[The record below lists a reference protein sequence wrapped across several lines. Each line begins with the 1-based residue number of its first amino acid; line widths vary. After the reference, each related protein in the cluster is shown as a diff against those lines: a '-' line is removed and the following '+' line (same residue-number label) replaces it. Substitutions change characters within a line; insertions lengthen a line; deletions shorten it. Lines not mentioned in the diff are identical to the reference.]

1 MSKKIKNKNT
11 KKQPAKSKPA
21 NNVQG
26 GLVNL
31 IREAKKMQ
39 GKIEDVKEDIK
50 DELYTGESGDG
61 DSVKVEAIVDGN
73 LELKELK
80 ISDKAYEEDKEML
93 NDLIILSVNKALKLS
108 QENKEKKISEITS
121 GFAFPGLF

>member
-1 MSKKIKNKNT
+1 MAKKIKNKNT
-11 KKQPAKSKPA
+11 KKTPAKHKPA

-39 GKIEDVKEDIK
+39 GKIEGVKEDIK
-50 DELYTGESGDG
+50 DELYSGESGDG
-61 DSVKVEAIVDGN
+61 GEVKVEAIVNGE

-80 ISDKAYEEDKEML
+80 ISEKAYEEDREML
-93 NDLIILSVNKALKLS
+93 NDLIILAVNKAMKES
-108 QENKEKKISEITS
+108 KEVKEKKISDITS